1 MSSFHRWGNMGFSDT
16 PKVAQSVNGQKPR
29 DPTLSPG
36 ALSVAPL
43 SEPPVRLMWRE
54 QGCCTQSTEP
64 KGSRKAIFRSV
75 GL

>member
-1 MSSFHRWGNMGFSDT
+1 MGFSDT
-16 PKVAQSVNGQKPR
+16 PKVTQLVDGQKAG

-36 ALSVAPL
+36 ASSVALLLKL
-43 SEPPVRLMWRE
+43 SVRLMWRE

-64 KGSRKAIFRSV
+64 RGSRKATVRSV